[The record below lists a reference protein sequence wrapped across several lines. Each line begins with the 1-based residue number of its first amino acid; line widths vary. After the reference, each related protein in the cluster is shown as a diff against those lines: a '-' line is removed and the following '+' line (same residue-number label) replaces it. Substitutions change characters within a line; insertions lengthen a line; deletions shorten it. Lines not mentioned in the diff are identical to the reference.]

1 LRGENSI
8 TRRTGRSEPIRN
20 FDYCEVDLWQYGRIV
35 FRALVVNG
43 VGDGLNKESVIGSYG
58 LVINT
63 RKKFRKLPPRK

>member
-1 LRGENSI
+1 LIGENRK

-43 VGDGLNKESVIGSYG
+43 VGSYG